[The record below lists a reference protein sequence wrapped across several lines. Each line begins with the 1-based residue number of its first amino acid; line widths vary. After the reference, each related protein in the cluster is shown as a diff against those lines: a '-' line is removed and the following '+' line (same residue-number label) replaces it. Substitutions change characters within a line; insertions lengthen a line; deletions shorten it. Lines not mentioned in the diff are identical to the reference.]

1 MYFRIQLV
9 EPDLFSPGNKNTPQ
23 KEKGYWLVKSYFFP
37 KDSVQGRTFYTYVM
51 DCKKSMHPRFWCH
64 KVFSVIHKLPD
75 CSISWI
81 EEMLKDLSDSLICAS
96 EKLQVSSFDLL
107 TYEWLHSSVC
117 NRHHRGHN
125 NDHAKH
131 FQVNIWDNHW
141 IVQQLWGS
149 FLQFFS
155 QPHFTNISFM

>member
-1 MYFRIQLV
+1 MQRESCLATQGKKCISGFNWWNLT
-9 EPDLFSPGNKNTPQ
+9 FSLQETKTHH
-23 KEKGYWLVKSYFFP
+23 KKKKGYWLIKSYFFSQ

-51 DCKKSMHPRFWCH
+51 DNKCKKSMHPQFWCH

-81 EEMLKDLSDSLICAS
+81 EETLKDLSDSLICAS

-117 NRHHRGHN
+117 NRHHRGHMITL
-125 NDHAKH
+125 
-131 FQVNIWDNHW
+131 NI
-141 IVQQLWGS
+141 
-149 FLQFFS
+149 FR
-155 QPHFTNISFM
+155 

>member
-96 EKLQVSSFDLL
+96 EKLQGS
-107 TYEWLHSSVC
+107 Y
-117 NRHHRGHN
+117 
-125 NDHAKH
+125 DHAKH

>member
-1 MYFRIQLV
+1 MQRESCLATQGKKCISGFNWWNLT
-9 EPDLFSPGNKNTPQ
+9 FSLQETKTHH
-23 KEKGYWLVKSYFFP
+23 KKRKVIDWLKVIFSQ

-51 DCKKSMHPRFWCH
+51 DCKKSMHPQFWCH

-81 EEMLKDLSDSLICAS
+81 EETLKDLSDSLICAS

-117 NRHHRGHN
+117 NRHHRGHMITL
-125 NDHAKH
+125 
-131 FQVNIWDNHW
+131 NI
-141 IVQQLWGS
+141 
-149 FLQFFS
+149 FR
-155 QPHFTNISFM
+155 